1 MKKNLLTALMI
12 TAIGVATLTGCG
24 QSEEDKAA
32 EAVTQTVEENV
43 ETKEETVEETDAT
56 VETESENNEQV
67 SEEKNKTI
75 NGSDI
80 IVPGDKGYTYTVSSK
95 SSTDYEG
102 EIIENEIPDV
112 ELVKF
117 DGTKYYREI
126 IEGLEKGSIEY
137 CDITDGLFKYHT
149 IMEGEDWGWD
159 TSSFADWKGYEKVK
173 EKHNIY
179 FENLKDNEWV
189 YVDEEDGNIIYSCK
203 GGKSIHNDTYDP
215 LDPSYIRERY
225 YDVEQSIY
233 VDSKTKVLTKL
244 VEKFKYEWPTYNYDD
259 TTGKITGIDMT
270 ITSDYYDEYIIS
282 DIGTTTVQA
291 PEGMP
296 E

>member
-12 TAIGVATLTGCG
+12 TAIGATLLVGCG
-24 QSEEDKAA
+24 QAEEYKAA

-43 ETKEETVEETDAT
+43 ETKEETEEETDVT
-56 VETESENNEQV
+56 VETESESENIDEV
-67 SEEKNKTI
+67 AEEKDTTL
-75 NGSDI
+75 NGADL
-80 IVPGDKGYTYTVSSK
+80 IVPDESGYTYTVSSK
-95 SSTDYEG
+95 SSTDFDGEVAEG
-102 EIIENEIPDV
+102 FDV
-112 ELVKF
+112 NVVKF
-117 DGTKYYREI
+117 DGTLYLRET
-126 IEGLEKGSIEY
+126 IEGFEKGSTEY

-159 TSSFADWKGYEKVK
+159 TSSYADWKGYEKVK

-203 GGKSIHNDTYDP
+203 GGKSIHNDSYDP
-215 LDPSYIRERY
+215 LDPSYISERY

-233 VDSKTKVLTKL
+233 VDSKTKELTRL
-244 VEKFKYEWPTYNYDD
+244 IEKYKYEWTTYNYDD
-259 TTGKITGIDMT
+259 TTGKITGMDMT
-270 ITSDYYDEYIIS
+270 FTSDYNDEYIIS

>member
-1 MKKNLLTALMI
+1 MNKNLLTALMI

-43 ETKEETVEETDAT
+43 ETKEETVEETDDA
-56 VETESENNEQV
+56 VETESENNEEV

-95 SSTDYEG
+95 SSTDFDGEVVEG
-102 EIIENEIPDV
+102 FDV
-112 ELVKF
+112 NVVKF
-117 DGTKYYREI
+117 DGTLYLHET
-126 IEGLEKGSIEY
+126 IEGFEKGSIEY

-173 EKHNIY
+173 EKYNIY
-179 FENLKDNEWV
+179 FENLKDNEWM

-203 GGKSIHNDTYDP
+203 GGKSIHNDTYDS
-215 LDPSYIRERY
+215 LDPSYVSERY

-244 VEKFKYEWPTYNYDD
+244 VEKFKYEWLTYNYDD

-270 ITSDYYDEYIIS
+270 FTSDYYDEYIIS

>member
-43 ETKEETVEETDAT
+43 ETKEETVEETDDA
-56 VETESENNEQV
+56 VETESENNEEV

-95 SSTDYEG
+95 SSTDFDGEVVEG
-102 EIIENEIPDV
+102 FDV
-112 ELVKF
+112 NVVKF
-117 DGTKYYREI
+117 DGTLYLHET
-126 IEGLEKGSIEY
+126 IEGFEKGSIEY

-173 EKHNIY
+173 EKYNIY

-215 LDPSYIRERY
+215 LDPSYISERY

>member
-43 ETKEETVEETDAT
+43 ETKVETVEETDAA
-56 VETESENNEQV
+56 VETESENNEEV

-95 SSTDYEG
+95 SSTDFDGEVAEG
-102 EIIENEIPDV
+102 FDV
-112 ELVKF
+112 NVVKF
-117 DGTKYYREI
+117 DGTLYLRET
-126 IEGLEKGSIEY
+126 IEGFEKGSTEY

-159 TSSFADWKGYEKVK
+159 TSSYADWKGYEKVK

-203 GGKSIHNDTYDP
+203 GGKSIHNDSYDP
-215 LDPSYIRERY
+215 LDPSYISERY

-233 VDSKTKVLTKL
+233 VDSKTKELTRCC
-244 VEKFKYEWPTYNYDD
+244 
-259 TTGKITGIDMT
+259 
-270 ITSDYYDEYIIS
+270 
-282 DIGTTTVQA
+282 
-291 PEGMP
+291 
-296 E
+296 

>member
-43 ETKEETVEETDAT
+43 ETKVETVEETDAA
-56 VETESENNEQV
+56 VETESENNEEV

-95 SSTDYEG
+95 SSTDFDGEVAEG
-102 EIIENEIPDV
+102 FDV
-112 ELVKF
+112 NVVKF
-117 DGTKYYREI
+117 DGTLYLRET
-126 IEGLEKGSIEY
+126 IEGFEKGSTEY

-159 TSSFADWKGYEKVK
+159 TSSYADWKGYEKVK

-179 FENLKDNEWV
+179 FENLKSSPCE
-189 YVDEEDGNIIYSCK
+189 
-203 GGKSIHNDTYDP
+203 
-215 LDPSYIRERY
+215 
-225 YDVEQSIY
+225 
-233 VDSKTKVLTKL
+233 
-244 VEKFKYEWPTYNYDD
+244 F
-259 TTGKITGIDMT
+259 
-270 ITSDYYDEYIIS
+270 IIS
-282 DIGTTTVQA
+282 
-291 PEGMP
+291 PEK
-296 E
+296 